1 MQVVDNGLKVVVIDD
16 VHESL
21 FAPLEALGLQIDY
34 RPDILASE
42 VFAPL
47 RKAQVLVVR
56 SKVQVDSRLLAL
68 APHLKI
74 IARAGAGM
82 DNIDEAAAAAKGLVL
97 LNAPEGNCDA
107 VAEHALGMMLGL
119 AVKLPSGDA
128 SVRRGEWL
136 REAHRGIELR
146 GRTLGIVGFGH
157 TGHALAWR
165 AAAIGMQVI
174 AYDKYA
180 PASVSEGVKPVS
192 LETLQAEADVIS
204 LHVPL
209 TSETAG
215 WVNDEWLGR
224 LTRKPLLI
232 NTSRGKILDQTA
244 ALRALESGKLSGL
257 ALDVLAAEPTPLT
270 EPTFQALTQR
280 PDTLFSP
287 HVAGW
292 TTESYRRIS
301 EVLAA
306 KLVRYFER
314 FPIA

>member
-1 MQVVDNGLKVVVIDD
+1 MQARASGYKVLVVDD
-16 VHESL
+16 VHEAL
-21 FAPLEALGLQIDY
+21 FPPLKALGLQIDY

-56 SKVQVDSRLLAL
+56 SKVHVDARFLAL
-68 APHLKI
+68 APQLKI
-74 IARAGAGM
+74 VARAGAGM
-82 DNIDEAAAAAKGLVL
+82 DNIDEVAAAAKGLVL

-119 AVKLPSGDA
+119 AAKLGSGDA

-146 GRTLGIVGFGH
+146 GRTLGIVGYGH
-157 TGHALAWR
+157 TGRALAWR
-165 AAAIGMQVI
+165 AAALGMQVI

-180 PASVSEGVKPVS
+180 PASENDLAQAVTLEELQAKAEVVS
-192 LETLQAEADVIS
+192 LHI
-204 LHVPL
+204 PL
-209 TSETAG
+209 TEETND
-215 WVNDEWLGR
+215 WVDSAWLAK
-224 LTRKPLLI
+224 LARKPILL
-232 NTSRGKILDQTA
+232 NTSRGKVFNQND
-244 ALRALESGKLSGL
+244 ALVALEAGQISGL
-257 ALDVLAAEPTPLT
+257 GMDVLAQEPPLKT
-270 EPTFQALTQR
+270 DPIFLALTQR
-280 PDTLFSP
+280 NDTFLTP

-292 TTESYRRIS
+292 TQESYRRIS

-314 FPIA
+314 FPIR